1 VSNRNQAGRLR
12 SVKNDSNLKVRTPSA
27 RAMRALKRTTPIDGN
42 IVTRQAGGCEPANG
56 DTGSFA
62 WIDGCYSASTLKPG
76 LDYDPDQLLNNVRMH
91 LGLKNDAA
99 LARKLCVQPP
109 VLSKVRHRRSPVS
122 AELLISM
129 HEESG
134 LTIRDLRAL
143 MGDRREQFSPLRL
156 EQA

>member
-1 VSNRNQAGRLR
+1 
-12 SVKNDSNLKVRTPSA
+12 
-27 RAMRALKRTTPIDGN
+27 MRALKRTTPIKGN
-42 IVTRQAGGCEPANG
+42 IVTSPTGECEPAHG
-56 DTGSFA
+56 DMGSFT
-62 WIDGCYSASTLKPG
+62 WVDGCYSASTLKPG

-143 MGDRREQFSPLRL
+143 MGDRREQFSPLRI